1 MTRTKINSALSAG
14 LLTLVCLQALPA
26 AATPFSAVLP
36 SSRSVPIGT
45 TATAFA
51 TVLNPDSVVAEGCT
65 IALAT
70 AVDSSFSFQ
79 TTDPATNEVTG
90 TPDTAV
96 DIAAG
101 GSQSF
106 VISMV
111 PNSDFAAA
119 TVEFD
124 FTCSTGTAISSPG
137 INTLLLSG
145 NTEPTAD
152 VVAVAATLTNDGIA
166 VIPRDSG
173 FGLMALATTNV
184 GVDATITAQPVDL
197 AGLDGVI
204 LICETDQDTAD
215 CIETPAASS
224 TGLLAQ
230 DGTRTY
236 SVFVNA
242 NTRLF
247 LDATNNR
254 TAVEF
259 IDEFGNVRGATSIA
273 IEGGGPS
280 ARTFFDDNIVNN
292 VLQNT
297 CTECHQTGG
306 TAESSGIVFT
316 QDFVAG
322 FQDMNFAVLEGYLNA
337 DPGNADVL
345 TSVVTG
351 GQGHPVALDPMGQLF
366 ANVVEFLDLF
376 ATEPPTD

>member
-1 MTRTKINSALSAG
+1 MTRTKFNLAISATLLALAG
-14 LLTLVCLQALPA
+14 LQALPA
-26 AATPFSAVLP
+26 AAAPFSAVLP
-36 SSRSVPIGT
+36 SSRSVPVGT

-51 TVLNPDSVVAEGCT
+51 TILNAESVAATGCS
-65 IALAT
+65 IALST
-70 AVDSSFSFQ
+70 AVDSSFSYQ

-90 TPDTAV
+90 TPDTPV
-96 DIAAG
+96 DIPANGA
-101 GSQSF
+101 QSF

-124 FTCSTGTAISSPG
+124 FTCSTGTAVSSPG

-145 NTEPTAD
+145 NDTPTAD
-152 VVAVAATLTNDGIA
+152 VVAVAATLTNDGIT
-166 VIPRDSG
+166 VIPRDG
-173 FGLMALATTNV
+173 VFGLMSLATTNV

-197 AGLDGVI
+197 AGVDGFI

-215 CIETPAASS
+215 CIEDPAPSS

-254 TAVEF
+254 LAVEF

-280 ARTFFDDNIVNN
+280 ARTFFDNNIVDN
-292 VLQNT
+292 VLQPE

-306 TAESSGIVFT
+306 TAESSGLVFA
-316 QDFVAG
+316 QDFVVG
-322 FQDMNFAVLEGYLNA
+322 YQDMNFAALSAYLDA

-345 TSVVTG
+345 TTVVTG
-351 GQGHPVALDPMGQLF
+351 DQGHPTIFAPMDVLF
-366 ANVVEFLDLF
+366 VNNVLPFLELF
-376 ATEPPTD
+376 ATEPD

>member
-1 MTRTKINSALSAG
+1 MTRIKLNLAASATV
-14 LLTLVCLQALPA
+14 LTLAFLQALPA
-26 AATPFSAVLP
+26 AAAPFSAVLP
-36 SSRSVPIGT
+36 SSRSVPVGT

-51 TVLNPDSVVAEGCT
+51 TVLNPDSMTAEDCT
-65 IALAT
+65 IALST

-90 TPDTAV
+90 TPDTPV
-96 DIAAG
+96 DIPAG

-106 VISMV
+106 VVSLA

-124 FTCSTGTAISSPG
+124 FTCSTGTAISAPG

-145 NTEPTAD
+145 NTTPTSD

-166 VIPRDSG
+166 VIPRDG
-173 FGLMALATTNV
+173 AFGLMALATTNV

-197 AGLDGVI
+197 AGVDGFL
-204 LICETDQDTAD
+204 LICETDQATAD
-215 CIETPAASS
+215 CIEEPTGST

-236 SVFVNA
+236 SVFVNS
-242 NTRLF
+242 NSRIF
-247 LDATNNR
+247 LDPTNAR

-280 ARTFFDDNIVNN
+280 ARTFFDDNIVDN

-297 CTECHQTGG
+297 CTECHQAGG
-306 TAESSGIVFT
+306 QAAASGLVFALDSTAGY
-316 QDFVAG
+316 QDT
-322 FQDMNFAVLEGYLNA
+322 NFAAVEAYLNA
-337 DPGNADVL
+337 DPGNADILVD
-345 TSVVTG
+345 VATG
-351 GQGHPVALDPMGQLF
+351 GQGHPVALDPMGALF
-366 ANVVEFLDLF
+366 ASVATFLDLF
-376 ATEPPTD
+376 ATE